1 MVFNEVQTSPEVVEE
16 AEKNKILLAENDEA
30 LELIQSE
37 PIVLVTCSKIKISQ
51 RFMYS
56 INIQIFI
63 VHKF

>member
-16 AEKNKILLAENDEA
+16 AEKNKILFAENDEA

-37 PIVLVTCSKIKISQ
+37 PIVLVTCSNIKISQ
-51 RFMYS
+51 RFMYGT
-56 INIQIFI
+56 NIQIFI